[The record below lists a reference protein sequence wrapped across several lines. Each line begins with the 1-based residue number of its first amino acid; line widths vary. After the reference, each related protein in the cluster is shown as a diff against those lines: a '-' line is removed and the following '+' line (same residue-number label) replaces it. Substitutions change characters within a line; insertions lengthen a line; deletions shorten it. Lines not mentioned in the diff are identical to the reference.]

1 MKGRKRNRTAVF
13 AVFLAGIMLAGCG
26 GSKTPSVDE
35 GMAAVESLDYNT
47 ALQCFDK
54 AMVEGEDLRLLYRGQ
69 GLAYMGL
76 IQYDKAVEAFEK
88 ALGAGNGRVDAID
101 YDINYYLAASY
112 YKLGETSKSIGVYD
126 AIIALN
132 PKDKLAYRLRGA
144 F

>member
-54 AMVEGEDLRLLYRGQ
+54 AYENHPE
-69 GLAYMGL
+69 L
-76 IQYDKAVEAFEK
+76 IQK
-88 ALGAGNGRVDAID
+88 
-101 YDINYYLAASY
+101 
-112 YKLGETSKSIGVYD
+112 YKEEQIK
-126 AIIALN
+126 
-132 PKDKLAYRLRGA
+132 
-144 F
+144 

>member
-88 ALGAGNGRVDAID
+88 ALGAGKRARGRD
-101 YDINYYLAASY
+101 
-112 YKLGETSKSIGVYD
+112 
-126 AIIALN
+126 
-132 PKDKLAYRLRGA
+132 
-144 F
+144 